1 MYLET
6 MSKIYP
12 KVKRKIV
19 IDDNLKGV
27 LPLLSLDKSAEVKP

>member
-6 MSKIYP
+6 MSAIYP

-27 LPLLSLDKSAEVKP
+27 LPLLSLEKEGKP

>member
-6 MSKIYP
+6 MSVIYP

-19 IDDNLKGV
+19 LDESLKGV
-27 LPLLSLDKSAEVKP
+27 LPLLSLQNATEVKR

>member
-6 MSKIYP
+6 MAILYP

-19 IDDNLKGV
+19 LDESLKGV
-27 LPLLSLDKSAEVKP
+27 LPLLSLQGATEVKP

>member
-6 MSKIYP
+6 MGEIYP

-19 IDDNLKGV
+19 LDDSLKGV
-27 LPLLSLDKSAEVKP
+27 LPLLPLQNQTEVKP